1 MARISRRQAHTRFRP
16 PGGHHTPPDATRPQ
30 NHHCTVTAWR
40 GTRTAKCHTPAE
52 SSLHRHRL
60 AGTRTTRRHTPTESS
75 MHRHRLADSVPPP
88 GATRRHRLA
97 HLPRVARRHRAI
109 RVSTV
114 PFRLAG
120 PSLSPG
126 ATRQQWPLPL
136 ICVPSAWRL
145 ARAARHHACS
155 ALLLVSRH
163 LNRSPRDPNHTTHQ
177 TIE

>member
-1 MARISRRQAHTRFRP
+1 MARISRRQARTRFRP
-16 PGGHHTPPDATRPQ
+16 PGVHHTPPDATRPQ

-40 GTRTAKCHTPAE
+40 GTRTA
-52 SSLHRHRL
+52 
-60 AGTRTTRRHTPTESS
+60 RRHTLAESS

-88 GATRRHRLA
+88 GATRRHYLA
-97 HLPRVARRHRAI
+97 HLPCAARRHRAI
-109 RVSTV
+109 RVSAV

-120 PSLSPG
+120 PSLPLR

-136 ICVPSAWRL
+136 IYVPSAWRL

-163 LNRSPRDPNHTTHQ
+163 LNRSPGDPNHTTHQ

>member
-1 MARISRRQAHTRFRP
+1 MPPDVTLPRIITALSPPSVGHVP
-16 PGGHHTPPDATRPQ
+16 PGATCLQ
-30 NHHCTVTAWR
+30 NHHCTVIAWR
-40 GTRTAKCHTPAE
+40 GTRTARRHAPAE

-60 AGTRTTRRHTPTESS
+60 A
-75 MHRHRLADSVPPP
+75 DSVLPP

-97 HLPRVARRHRAI
+97 HLPRAARRHRAI

-114 PFRLAG
+114 PFRLAR
-120 PSLSPG
+120 PSLPPG
-126 ATRQQWPLPL
+126 TTRQQWPLPL